1 MQDLNSEAQ
10 IFYIEVYARI
20 EIQCSSFPDG
30 KVGADLANK
39 IRTKVFC
46 NRENMSL
53 VELKVNEYE
62 GAINRDE
69 ED

>member
-1 MQDLNSEAQ
+1 MQDSNSETRT
-10 IFYIEVYARI
+10 FYIEVYVRI
-20 EIQCSSFPDG
+20 EVQSEDFPDG
-30 KVGADLANK
+30 KFSADIADK

-46 NRENMSL
+46 HREDMSI